1 VSFRR
6 WPLETLGLNQ
16 IRWITKSGSVYKQEV
31 LDDAVEMTFPTSDP
45 IAVTDDV
52 TRINVPKEK

>member
-1 VSFRR
+1 
-6 WPLETLGLNQ
+6 
-16 IRWITKSGSVYKQEV
+16 VYKQEV